1 MLLDRESRRPLTKQS
16 EAVIHKGTNVATAT
30 PFDKLMVAP
39 VSEDSNAPGDKAE
52 FKVSSCKHGL
62 LHDLANRSAGDLSS
76 EEANRLYE
84 LLIKFADV
92 FAESSDDMGHAGV
105 AKHSIHTCTCH
116 PIRQQCRRWFPPF
129 HLLPPS
135 EKDDRRYAQEGYHPT
150 IVKSLGI
157 SNSGPEKGWI
167 STVLH
172 RLPQVKFC
180 HLERCQ
186 PPPPPPPPPPRMDD
200 TLEALSGSKGF
211 STLDLLCGYWQVEVE
226 EKYRHKTAFCTREG
240 LLLKLC
246 LLDCIT
252 PLRCSKG

>member
-105 AKHSIHTCTCH
+105 AKHSIIHVLVIPFGSSAEGGFHHSTC
-116 PIRQQCRRWFPPF
+116 F
-129 HLLPPS
+129 HQAKKMIGDMLRKDIIQPS
-135 EKDDRRYAQEGYHPT
+135 SSPWASPVILVPKKDG
-150 IVKSLGI
+150 SLRFCI
-157 SNSGPEKGWI
+157 DYRKLNSVTWKDAN
-167 STVLH
+167 
-172 RLPQVKFC
+172 
-180 HLERCQ
+180 
-186 PPPPPPPPPPRMDD
+186 PPPPKN
-200 TLEALSGSKGF
+200 G
-211 STLDLLCGYWQVEVE
+211 
-226 EKYRHKTAFCTREG
+226 
-240 LLLKLC
+240 
-246 LLDCIT
+246 
-252 PLRCSKG
+252 